1 MSSAS
6 RKCSAIKAD
15 GARCE
20 RIVAGQKEYC
30 FSHDEA
36 RSEERAAIAAKGGR
50 SRLGGDLSSI
60 KKDLRQL
67 ADDVLEGKVNT
78 AKGSVAAQIFGVL
91 IRANQVELKAK
102 EVEELERRIEQL
114 EQRASAVSGGGRRV
128 W

>member
-67 ADDVLEGKVNT
+67 ADDVLEGRQD
-78 AKGSVAAQIFGVL
+78 KGRAAIAAQIFGVL
-91 IRANQVELKAK
+91 IRANQVELKAR
-102 EVEELERRIEQL
+102 EVEELEKRIEDL
-114 EQRASAVSGGGRRV
+114 EQRAGAS
-128 W
+128 

>member
-50 SRLGGDLSSI
+50 SRLGGDLSAI

-67 ADDVLEGKVNT
+67 ADDVLAGKQDKGT
-78 AKGSVAAQIFGVL
+78 AAVAAQIFGVL
-91 IRANQVELKAK
+91 VRANLAELKSR
-102 EVEELERRIEQL
+102 EVEELERRIVEL
-114 EQRASAVSGGGRRV
+114 EQRAGAL
-128 W
+128 